1 MQQYINGLTAV
12 CNNSASIVVYMKLL
26 LTISDYDVVSG
37 VTKIDEVSFK
47 ERRAVRAVTFGEGGK
62 IYLLRVS
69 KHEYHKLPGGGVKKD
84 EEDLDALSRE
94 LMEEIGCKA
103 KVVSELGQIVEYR
116 NRWKLKQTSMGYI
129 TAQHGKQT
137 SQSLEQSEI
146 DEGHEIVM
154 ANDVEDAITI
164 LESDAPKN
172 YEGKFIVKRDI
183 AFLVAARDAQNNV

>member
-1 MQQYINGLTAV
+1 MPVLYLFFQFKDLFYVIKKPFIDLGNFMNLINVHSHTHAV
-12 CNNSASIVVYMKLL
+12 DNRPY
-26 LTISDYDVVSG
+26 
-37 VTKIDEVSFK
+37 
-47 ERRAVRAVTFGEGGK
+47 
-62 IYLLRVS
+62 
-69 KHEYHKLPGGGVKKD
+69 
-84 EEDLDALSRE
+84 
-94 LMEEIGCKA
+94 MEEIGCKA